1 MSETP
6 PPPTDPQ
13 PTEPQPTG
21 PQSAGPST
29 TPTES
34 GNTPMILGVVA
45 IVVAAILLFWLL
57 TGRGDGDADASASPS
72 ASASAAA
79 SVAASVGPSEAPS
92 EAASVAPSE
101 AASACTPEQLAT
113 KTPGTFT
120 IGTDNP
126 AFPPYFSEPAEGE
139 TATDPWEFGDP
150 TNGRGFESAV
160 AWALAEQL
168 GYGEDQV
175 TWVPVPFN
183 NSIAPGPKDFDVY
196 LAQVSFTEERTEA
209 VDLSEGYW
217 FSNQALVTTAG
228 SPLADATTVAEV
240 AEFQLGAAGNTT
252 SLTYIQERIQPT
264 QEVRVYEDNT
274 GVKSALEAGQIEG
287 AVFDLA
293 TAFYI
298 VNVEMEDGVVV
309 GQFPSDPEEQ
319 EHFSFVLDLDS
330 PLTDCVDEAILTMG
344 ENGELDSIAEEWMA
358 DYVNAPQI
366 TE

>member
-1 MSETP
+1 MTETQSIP
-6 PPPTDPQ
+6 P
-13 PTEPQPTG
+13 EPAEPG
-21 PQSAGPST
+21 D
-29 TPTES
+29 S
-34 GNTPMILGVVA
+34 GSNNLPMILGVVA
-45 IVVAAILLFWLL
+45 VVVVAILLFWLF
-57 TGRGDGDADASASPS
+57 TRDDDGEADASASPS
-72 ASASAAA
+72 ASVSEAA
-79 SVAASVGPSEAPS
+79 STAPS
-92 EAASVAPSE
+92 EAASEAPSVAASTAPSE
-101 AASACTPEQLAT
+101 GAGSACTPESLAT
-113 KTPGTFT
+113 LSPGTLT

-139 TATDPWEFGDP
+139 TATEPWEFGDP

-160 AWALAEQL
+160 AYALAEQL
-168 GYGEDQV
+168 GFSEDEV
-175 TWVPVPFN
+175 TWIPVPFN

-264 QEVRVYEDNT
+264 QEVRVYDDNT

-330 PLTDCVDEAILTMG
+330 PLTECVDEAILTMG